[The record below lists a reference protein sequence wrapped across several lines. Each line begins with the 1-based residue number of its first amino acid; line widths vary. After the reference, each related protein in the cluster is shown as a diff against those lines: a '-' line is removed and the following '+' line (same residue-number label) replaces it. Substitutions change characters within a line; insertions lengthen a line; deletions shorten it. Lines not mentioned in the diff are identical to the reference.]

1 LRNRSSVA
9 ALAEAPAA
17 EAARPPSQLSDL
29 PEPGV
34 PGAQRGS
41 AQLSISSEAKDAL
54 ARVWGA
60 LEAQYAQQRGDADA
74 PELPGDAARV
84 LDVVLGMRRELRDA
98 KQQLGAVSRVAME
111 RVADAERG
119 RTAALQ
125 EAIYLKAK
133 ASALAAASPQL
144 LAKLGAHRIHELE
157 RLHANTLNDNDALRN
172 QLAAANQ
179 ALKQSHDVLAEHRAD
194 AELTRRQLRELE
206 QLHADAQRAHDE
218 DRQRLEAAAAAGEHG
233 ALASEALADLEAQL
247 AAAEQLAADRD
258 QALQALADAD
268 AARAQRLD
276 HALAAAASAG
286 ARADR
291 VQLMLEEALQR
302 ADALDAR
309 VAELEAAAERARGDT
324 QRAQDR
330 AARFE
335 QLWAG
340 AKDELAA
347 AGDLRRAVAQLESKD
362 QHIATLQRK
371 LSDVH
376 AVPRKDSG
384 AGAQPFPRVS
394 LSSDTSSAPDQRGR
408 EFHAAYLAAHRQ
420 WSDTRDELLSLKAVL
435 RESDEARRESDARLA
450 TRERELGDV
459 QARLSAFTS
468 LLQEYA
474 DAQRPSKLKGLG
486 EDEVSVAAMLA
497 AIQQLQR
504 SSSFAQQPEPA
515 QPPARVAQPNG
526 PAHIL

>member
-1 LRNRSSVA
+1 MPPAPARVESPRAVSMVGGGDAAEPIRALSAEPSRTLSAEPSRPLAVDTHSASVDSFEMINAPEDGARANGARANGAWSPQASGPARRSIALVNSPPVGPAGAPPPPPAPAPADASGSAESVASGDDRRLTIQLRNRSSVA

-247 AAAEQLAADRD
+247 AAA
-258 QALQALADAD
+258 
-268 AARAQRLD
+268 
-276 HALAAAASAG
+276 
-286 ARADR
+286 
-291 VQLMLEEALQR
+291 
-302 ADALDAR
+302 
-309 VAELEAAAERARGDT
+309 
-324 QRAQDR
+324 
-330 AARFE
+330 
-335 QLWAG
+335 
-340 AKDELAA
+340 
-347 AGDLRRAVAQLESKD
+347 
-362 QHIATLQRK
+362 
-371 LSDVH
+371 
-376 AVPRKDSG
+376 
-384 AGAQPFPRVS
+384 
-394 LSSDTSSAPDQRGR
+394 
-408 EFHAAYLAAHRQ
+408 
-420 WSDTRDELLSLKAVL
+420 
-435 RESDEARRESDARLA
+435 
-450 TRERELGDV
+450 
-459 QARLSAFTS
+459 
-468 LLQEYA
+468 
-474 DAQRPSKLKGLG
+474 
-486 EDEVSVAAMLA
+486 
-497 AIQQLQR
+497 
-504 SSSFAQQPEPA
+504 
-515 QPPARVAQPNG
+515 
-526 PAHIL
+526 